1 MRSIGSDTPD
11 WMPILS
17 RGKHRSPRSGACFM
31 ELASYLAGERWSD
44 HPRCTHPLLAEL
56 ARAVNDCTT
65 DPQRSKLA
73 GLIPSVIGLTSQDVR
88 VDARIALH
96 SARVA
101 LPVVSAQRQGVLAV
115 SVFAAE
121 RVLAEL
127 DGRPAGS
134 LQQQSVRVL
143 QQVPQATR
151 WADRFIQEAG
161 LSPRGFRRH
170 AAPATIECAVRGI
183 AEACIPDPDT
193 LLRQLLTD
201 AIRETTAWCAESA
214 RRRSSSS
221 GDRRLS
227 PSSHSRAVDRR
238 AAGSLPRQARDVSP
252 SQEPDKSPQA

>member
-1 MRSIGSDTPD
+1 
-11 WMPILS
+11 MPILS

-96 SARVA
+96 SARTA
-101 LPVVSAQRQGVLAV
+101 LPVVSAQRQEVLAV

-127 DGRPAGS
+127 DGRPADS
-134 LQQQSVRVL
+134 LQEPSVRVL
-143 QQVPQATR
+143 RQVPQATR
-151 WADRFIQEAG
+151 WANRFIREAG
-161 LSPRGFRRH
+161 LSPKGFRRR
-170 AAPATIECAVRGI
+170 AAPTTIRCAVRGI
-183 AEACIPDPDT
+183 AEADVPDPDK
-193 LLRQLLTD
+193 LLRELLAD
-201 AIRETTAWCAESA
+201 AIRDTAALCEEAAKSG
-214 RRRSSSS
+214 SGSS
-221 GDRRLS
+221 GDGGLS
-227 PSSHSRAVDRR
+227 PSSLLIR
-238 AAGSLPRQARDVSP
+238 GQARS
-252 SQEPDKSPQA
+252 A